1 MLQAF
6 TDIRPEERR
15 GAGLAFATLFG
26 ILAAHTLLETARD
39 ALFLARLPASQL
51 PWVYLAMAGVA
62 VLISEGPWRM
72 PRGFLARR
80 GLPLVLLSGAA
91 LTLGFWAL
99 DLSAGAWRLRALYVW
114 TGLIGTLATLQF
126 WLALGER
133 YTITQAKRVFRVV
146 AIGSV
151 VGAVAGSAAAR
162 VLSARLPAQSL
173 VLAAAVLFALT
184 GLGPALLL
192 SRPDHGAAPA
202 PAAARGSVAGTLRML
217 RDNPYVTRLAA
228 LVLVATVA
236 LTLGDYV
243 FKSAVARQVPKEQ
256 LGAFFATLYM
266 ALNGLAL
273 FVQLFLLGWLM
284 RVLGLHRALWVLPSL
299 VFLGASGIAFGG
311 GLVAGLLLK
320 GADGALRHS
329 LHRTS
334 TELLFLPIPDS
345 LRARA
350 KPLIDVIGQRGGQAL
365 ASVLI
370 LSEAVLHRGDAVLAA
385 AAAVLCVVWVALAV
399 DLKPLYLE
407 LFRRSLRDGVMRL
420 DRDAP
425 ELDLGSLE
433 TLFGALNSQD
443 DAEVLGAVDLLAT
456 EGRAR
461 LIPALILY
469 HPSTPVVLRAL
480 DLFVE
485 AGRIDFVPIADR
497 LRAHAEPEVRAA
509 ALRARSAVAC
519 DETVLRQA
527 QDDPSP
533 LVRAT
538 ALVGLVCGGW
548 ISDEAQH
555 ALDALAGGGDAEAH
569 LALARAVE
577 RQPVPV
583 FAATLAQLLRSC
595 HPEVRAVAARAA
607 GRLRAPALLDG
618 LLPLLSRHETREAA
632 REALAA
638 YGRPGLALLDAA
650 LRDTSLPRAVRL
662 HVPRSLMRFA
672 PAEAAASLV
681 GTLLHETDGGVRYK
695 VLRALGHLAHHN
707 PDLPL
712 DRRVLA
718 EATRRTTEAALR
730 AVHWRGVLERGAQD
744 DPRRA
749 TPGHD
754 LLRAL
759 VTHKEEH
766 AIERLFRLLGLQQRG
781 EDWEHLYRGLASRDA
796 KVRASSRELLE
807 HTLRS
812 PLREAVL
819 ALIDDAAPA
828 ARLSAAGAFIGFLPL
843 GYEQLLASL
852 LDQADET
859 VRSLAAYH
867 AGELGLTG
875 LRARLEAF
883 RGTETSPLA
892 AGVLQRAVA
901 LLEAPR
907 PTRMLHAD

>member
-15 GAGLAFATLFG
+15 EAALAFVTLFG
-26 ILAAHTLLETARD
+26 ILAAHMLLETARD

-62 VLISEGPWRM
+62 VALSEGPWRA
-72 PRGFLARR
+72 PRGFLARH
-80 GLPLVLLSGAA
+80 GLAVVLLVGAVV
-91 LTLGFWAL
+91 TFGFWAL

-114 TGLIGTLATLQF
+114 TGLIGTLTTLQF

-162 VLSARLPAQSL
+162 ALSARLPAQSL
-173 VLAAAVLFALT
+173 VLAAAAVFALT
-184 GLGPALLL
+184 AVGPALALQ
-192 SRPDHGAAPA
+192 RPESAAGAGRAS
-202 PAAARGSVAGTLRML
+202 ARGSVAGTLRML
-217 RDNPYVTRLAA
+217 RDNPYVTRLSA

-256 LGAFFATLYM
+256 LGEFFATLYT

-273 FVQLFLLGWLM
+273 VVQLFLMGWLM
-284 RVLGLHRALWVLPSL
+284 RVLGLHRALWVLPGL
-299 VFLGASGIAFGG
+299 AFLGASGIVFGG
-311 GLVAGLLLK
+311 GLVAALLLK
-320 GADGALRHS
+320 GADGSLRHS
-329 LHRTS
+329 LHRTT

-350 KPLIDVIGQRGGQAL
+350 KPLIDVVGQRGGQAL

-370 LSEAVLHRGDAVLAA
+370 LSEAVLQRGDAVLAG

-399 DLKPLYLE
+399 DLKPLYLA
-407 LFRRSLRDGVMRL
+407 LFRNSLREGLMRL
-420 DRDAP
+420 DAETH

-433 TLFGALNSQD
+433 TLFGALNSQE
-443 DAEVLGAVDLLAT
+443 DAEVLGAMDLLAE

-480 DLFVE
+480 DLFAD

-497 LRAHAEPEVRAA
+497 LRTHAEPEVRAA
-509 ALRARSAVAC
+509 ALRARSAAAA
-519 DETVLRQA
+519 EEAPLRQA
-527 QDDPSP
+527 QSDPSP

-538 ALVGLVCGGW
+538 AMVGLVAGGW
-548 ISDEAQH
+548 ISDEAQ
-555 ALDALAGGGDAEAH
+555 ATLDALLGSGEAEAH

-577 RQPVPV
+577 RQPVRP
-583 FAATLAQLLRSC
+583 FAATLSQLLRSG
-595 HPEVRAVAARAA
+595 HPEVRAAAARAA
-607 GRLRAPALLDG
+607 GRARDPAFLEA
-618 LLPLLSRHETREAA
+618 LLPLLAHHETREAA
-632 REALAA
+632 REAFLAH
-638 YGRPGLALLDAA
+638 GREGLKFLDAA
-650 LRDTSLPRAVRL
+650 LHNDALPRAVRL
-662 HVPRSLMRFA
+662 HVPRSLARFP

-681 GTLLHETDGGVRYK
+681 GSLLLETDGGVRYK
-695 VLRALGHLAHHN
+695 VLRALGRLAHQH
-707 PDLPL
+707 PDVPM

-718 EATRRTTEAALR
+718 EATRRTAEAALR
-730 AVHWRGVLERGAQD
+730 AVHWRRVLERGAQE

-754 LLRAL
+754 LLLAL
-759 VTHKEEH
+759 LGHKEEH
-766 AIERLFRLLGLQQRG
+766 AVERLFRLLGLQQRG
-781 EDWEHLYRGLASRDA
+781 EDWERLYRGLGNRSP

-807 HTLRS
+807 NTLRP

-819 ALIDDAAPA
+819 ALVDDASPDE
-828 ARLSAAGAFIGFLPL
+828 RLAAAGTFIGFLPS
-843 GYEQLLASL
+843 GYEQLLATL

-867 AGELGLTG
+867 VGELGLAG
-875 LRARLEAF
+875 LRGRLEAF
-883 RGTETSPLA
+883 RGHETSPLA
-892 AGVLQRAVA
+892 ARVLERALAMLVPA
-901 LLEAPR
+901 GSPR
-907 PTRMLHAD
+907 LRHAE